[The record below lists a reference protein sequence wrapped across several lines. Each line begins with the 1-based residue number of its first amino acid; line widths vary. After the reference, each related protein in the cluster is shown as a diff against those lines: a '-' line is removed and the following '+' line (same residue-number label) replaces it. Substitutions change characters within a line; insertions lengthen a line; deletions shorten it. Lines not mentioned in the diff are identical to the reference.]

1 MRRAIARLLQH
12 VRPFLR
18 RHRRLFFL
26 GILALLGTDAVHL
39 LIPWFTRLALD
50 GLTVARDHG
59 WSLLRYPA
67 LIVLVAVC
75 QGVFRFY
82 WRTNVFGFSR
92 NIEWDLRNALFAH
105 LQRLPL
111 SYFQHTKTG
120 DLMSRLTND
129 LASVREMLGIGAVAA
144 LDGALLILAALPLM
158 IGIDPWL
165 TLWSLLS
172 LPGITL
178 LVLGFGNRIH
188 RGYREV
194 QQFLGR
200 VSIFVQENLAGIR
213 VVQAHAQ
220 EANQLRRFT
229 DLSAE
234 YMRKN
239 LVTARLSGL
248 LWPLMAVFSGLAAA
262 IVLWLGGRRVLTG
275 QLTIG
280 QFVQFNGYLAML
292 TWPVMAIGYVVN
304 LYQRGTSALAR
315 LVEILETPV
324 APGYLT
330 REDGRPRRLR
340 GDIEFRGLSFR
351 YGLEG
356 RWVLRDVSLTIPAGS
371 RCAIVGEVGAGK
383 STFVNLIPRLFEAP
397 EGTLFL
403 DGRDI
408 RTIPLSTLKASIGL
422 VSQDI
427 FLFSETI
434 RENILFGRQDATV
447 EDLEEAARVAA
458 LLPSIQEFA
467 DRFDTL
473 LGERGV
479 RLSGG
484 QKQRTALARALI
496 KNPPILI
503 LDDAFSSVDVQTEER
518 ILSELKAAMEGRTT
532 ILISHRIST
541 LKDAD
546 QIVYLKDGHIAER
559 GTHQEL
565 LAREGHYHR
574 LYQRQLLASELE
586 ALAERDNG

>member
-1 MRRAIARLLQH
+1 
-12 VRPFLR
+12 V
-18 RHRRLFFL
+18 

-50 GLTVARDHG
+50 GLHTIADDG
-59 WSLLRYPA
+59 WGLLYYPA
-67 LIVLVAVC
+67 LIAGAALA
-75 QGVFRFY
+75 QGVFRYF

-111 SYFQHTKTG
+111 SYFHHTKTG

-165 TLWSLLS
+165 SLWSLLT

-178 LVLGFGNRIH
+178 LVLTFGNRIH

-213 VVQAHAQ
+213 VVQAYAQ
-220 EANQLRRFT
+220 EENQARRFS

-239 LVTARLSGL
+239 LVVARLSGV
-248 LWPLMAVFSGLAAA
+248 LWPLMAVFSGLASA
-262 IVLWLGGRRVLTG
+262 IVLWLGGRRVLLG

-304 LYQRGTSALAR
+304 LYQRGTSALTR
-315 LVEILETPV
+315 LAEILESPV
-324 APGYLT
+324 ASGYLT
-330 REDGRPRRLR
+330 PEDGPPRRLR
-340 GDIEFRGLSFR
+340 GDIEFSRLSFR
-351 YGLEG
+351 YTPDGP
-356 RWVLRDVSLTIPAGS
+356 WVLRDLSLMIPAGTH
-371 RCAIVGEVGAGK
+371 CAILGEVGAGK
-383 STFVNLIPRLFEAP
+383 STLVHLVSRLFEAP
-397 EGTLFL
+397 EGSLLL

-408 RTIPLSTLKASIGL
+408 RTISLPTLKASIGL

-434 RENILFGRQDATV
+434 RENILFGRHDASV
-447 EDLEEAARVAA
+447 EDVEEAARIAA
-458 LLPSIQEFA
+458 LLVSIQEFP
-467 DRFDTL
+467 DRFETL

-518 ILSELKAAMEGRTT
+518 ILRELKASMEGRTT

-541 LKDAD
+541 VKGAD
-546 QIVYLKDGHIAER
+546 RIVYLKDGRIVEQ

-565 LAREGHYHR
+565 MAREGHYYR
-574 LYQRQLLASELE
+574 LYQKQLLASELE
-586 ALAERDNG
+586 ALAERENG

>member
-1 MRRAIARLLQH
+1 VRDIIGNLLRH
-12 VRPFLR
+12 VRPFLN
-18 RHRRLFFL
+18 RHRRLFFV
-26 GILALLGTDAVHL
+26 GILTLLGADAMHL

-50 GLTVARDHG
+50 GLHTIQDEG
-59 WSLLRYPA
+59 WGLLRYPS
-67 LIVLVAVC
+67 LIMAAAIA
-75 QGVFRFY
+75 QGIFRYF

-92 NIEWDLRNALFAH
+92 NIEWDLRNALFTH

-111 SYFQHTKTG
+111 SYFQYTKTG

-129 LASVREMLGIGAVAA
+129 LASAREMLGIGAVAA
-144 LDGALLILAALPLM
+144 LDGAILILTALPLM

-165 TLWSLLS
+165 TLWSLLM

-178 LVLGFGNRIH
+178 LVLTFGKRIH

-213 VVQAHAQ
+213 VVQAYAQ
-220 EANQLRRFT
+220 EDNQARRFSG
-229 DLSAE
+229 LSAE

-239 LVTARLSGL
+239 LVTARLTGL
-248 LWPLMAVFSGLAAA
+248 LWPLIAVFSGLAAA
-262 IVLWLGGRRVLTG
+262 IVLWLGGRRVLMG

-304 LYQRGTSALAR
+304 LYQRGTSALTR
-315 LVEILETPV
+315 LVEILESPV

-330 REDGRPRRLR
+330 PEDGSPRRLR
-340 GDIEFRGLSFR
+340 GDIEFRRLSFR
-351 YGLEG
+351 YTPDGP
-356 RWVLRDVSLTIPAGS
+356 WVLRDLSLKIPAGT
-371 RCAIVGEVGAGK
+371 RCAILGEVGAGK
-383 STFVNLIPRLFEAP
+383 STLVHLISRLFETS

-408 RTIPLSTLKASIGL
+408 RAVSLPTLKASIGL

-427 FLFSETI
+427 FLFSETL
-434 RENILFGRQDATV
+434 RENILFGRHDATV
-447 EDLEEAARVAA
+447 EDLEEATRIAA
-458 LLPSIQEFA
+458 LLPSIQDFP
-467 DRFDTL
+467 DRFETL

-518 ILSELKAAMEGRTT
+518 ILRELKASMEGRTT

-541 LKDAD
+541 VKDAD
-546 QIVYLKDGHIAER
+546 HIVYLKGGRIIEQ

-565 LAREGHYHR
+565 MAREGYYYR
-574 LYQRQLLASELE
+574 LYQQQLLASELE
-586 ALAERDNG
+586 ALAERENG

>member
-1 MRRAIARLLQH
+1 
-12 VRPFLR
+12 
-18 RHRRLFFL
+18 
-26 GILALLGTDAVHL
+26 
-39 LIPWFTRLALD
+39 
-50 GLTVARDHG
+50 
-59 WSLLRYPA
+59 
-67 LIVLVAVC
+67 
-75 QGVFRFY
+75 
-82 WRTNVFGFSR
+82 
-92 NIEWDLRNALFAH
+92 
-105 LQRLPL
+105 
-111 SYFQHTKTG
+111 
-120 DLMSRLTND
+120 MSRLTND
-129 LASVREMLGIGAVAA
+129 LASVRELLGIGAVAA
-144 LDGALLILAALPLM
+144 FDGALLILAALPLM

-165 TLWSLLS
+165 TLWSLLM

-178 LVLGFGNRIH
+178 LVLTFGNRIH

-213 VVQAHAQ
+213 VVQAYAQ
-220 EANQLRRFT
+220 EENQSRRFS

-248 LWPLMAVFSGLAAA
+248 LWPLIAVFSGLAAA
-262 IVLWLGGRRVLTG
+262 VVLWLGGRRVLME

-304 LYQRGTSALAR
+304 LYQRGTSALTR
-315 LVEILETPV
+315 LVEILESPV

-330 REDGRPRRLR
+330 PEDGSPRRLR
-340 GDIEFRGLSFR
+340 GDIEFRRLSFR
-351 YGLEG
+351 YTPDAP
-356 RWVLRDVSLTIPAGS
+356 WVLWDLSLEIPAGT
-371 RCAIVGEVGAGK
+371 RCAILGEVGAGK
-383 STFVNLIPRLFEAP
+383 STLAHLISRLFEAS
-397 EGTLFL
+397 EGSLFL

-408 RTIPLSTLKASIGL
+408 RTVSLPTLKASIGL

-434 RENILFGRQDATV
+434 RENILFGRHDATV
-447 EDLEEAARVAA
+447 EDLEEAARTAA
-458 LLPSIQEFA
+458 LLTSIQDFP
-467 DRFDTL
+467 DRFETL

-518 ILSELKAAMEGRTT
+518 ILRELKSSMEGRTT

-541 LKDAD
+541 VKDAD
-546 QIVYLKDGHIAER
+546 QIVYLKDGRIVER

-565 LAREGHYHR
+565 MAREGQYYR

-586 ALAERDNG
+586 ALAERENG

>member
-1 MRRAIARLLQH
+1 M
-12 VRPFLR
+12 
-18 RHRRLFFL
+18 

-67 LIVLVAVC
+67 LIVLAAVV

-356 RWVLRDVSLTIPAGS
+356 PWVLRDVSLTIPTGS

-408 RTIPLSTLKASIGL
+408 RTIPLTTLKASIGL

-546 QIVYLKDGHIAER
+546 QIVYLKDGRIAER

-574 LYQRQLLASELE
+574 LYQKQLLASELE
-586 ALAERDNG
+586 ALVERENG

>member
-1 MRRAIARLLQH
+1 
-12 VRPFLR
+12 V
-18 RHRRLFFL
+18 
-26 GILALLGTDAVHL
+26 GILALLATDAVHL

-50 GLTVARDHG
+50 GLHTIADDG
-59 WSLLRYPA
+59 WGLLRYPA
-67 LIVLVAVC
+67 LIAVAAIA
-75 QGVFRFY
+75 QGVFRYF

-165 TLWSLLS
+165 TLWSLLI

-178 LVLGFGNRIH
+178 LVLTFGNRIH

-213 VVQAHAQ
+213 VVQAYAQ
-220 EANQLRRFT
+220 EENQARRFR

-239 LVTARLSGL
+239 LVVARLSGL

-262 IVLWLGGRRVLTG
+262 IVLWLGGRRVLMG

-304 LYQRGTSALAR
+304 LYQRGTSALTR
-315 LVEILETPV
+315 LVEILESPV

-330 REDGRPRRLR
+330 PEDGSPRRLR
-340 GDIEFRGLSFR
+340 GDIQFRRLSFR
-351 YGLEG
+351 YAPDGP
-356 RWVLRDVSLTIPAGS
+356 WILRDASLTIAAGT

-383 STFVNLIPRLFEAP
+383 STLVHLVSRLFEAP
-397 EGTLFL
+397 EGSLFL

-408 RTIPLSTLKASIGL
+408 RTISLPTLKASIGL

-427 FLFSETI
+427 FLFSESI
-434 RENILFGRQDATV
+434 RENILFGRYDATV
-447 EDLEEAARVAA
+447 EDIEEAARIAA
-458 LLPSIQEFA
+458 LLASIQEFP
-467 DRFDTL
+467 DRFETL

-518 ILSELKAAMEGRTT
+518 ILRELKASMEGRTT

-541 LKDAD
+541 VKDAD
-546 QIVYLKDGHIAER
+546 QIVYLKDGRIVEQ

-565 LAREGHYHR
+565 MAREGHYYR
-574 LYQRQLLASELE
+574 LYQKQLLASELE

>member
-1 MRRAIARLLQH
+1 MQ
-12 VRPFLR
+12 
-18 RHRRLFFL
+18 
-26 GILALLGTDAVHL
+26 L

-50 GLTVARDHG
+50 GLHTIADDG
-59 WSLLRYPA
+59 WGLLYYPA
-67 LIVLVAVC
+67 LIAGAALA
-75 QGVFRFY
+75 QGVFRYF

-158 IGIDPWL
+158 IRIDPWL
-165 TLWSLLS
+165 TLWSLLT

-178 LVLGFGNRIH
+178 VVLTFGNRIH

-213 VVQAHAQ
+213 VVQAYAQ
-220 EANQLRRFT
+220 EENQARRFS

-239 LVTARLSGL
+239 LVVARLSGV
-248 LWPLMAVFSGLAAA
+248 LWPLMAVFSGLASA
-262 IVLWLGGRRVLTG
+262 IVLWLGGRRVLLG

-304 LYQRGTSALAR
+304 LYQRGTSALTR
-315 LVEILETPV
+315 LAEILESPV
-324 APGYLT
+324 ASGYLT
-330 REDGRPRRLR
+330 PEDGPPRRLR
-340 GDIEFRGLSFR
+340 GDIEFSRLSFR
-351 YGLEG
+351 YTPDGP
-356 RWVLRDVSLTIPAGS
+356 WVLRDLSFTIPAGT
-371 RCAIVGEVGAGK
+371 RCAILGEVGAGK
-383 STFVNLIPRLFEAP
+383 STLVHLVSRLFEAP
-397 EGTLFL
+397 EGSLLL
-403 DGRDI
+403 DGQDI
-408 RTIPLSTLKASIGL
+408 RTISLPTLKASIGL

-434 RENILFGRQDATV
+434 RENILFGRHDASV
-447 EDLEEAARVAA
+447 EDVEEAARIAA
-458 LLPSIQEFA
+458 LLLSIQEFP

-518 ILSELKAAMEGRTT
+518 ILRELKASMEGRTT

-541 LKDAD
+541 VKGAD
-546 QIVYLKDGHIAER
+546 RIVYLKDGRIVEQ

-565 LAREGHYHR
+565 MAREGHYYR
-574 LYQRQLLASELE
+574 LYQKQLLASELE
-586 ALAERDNG
+586 ALAERENG

>member
-1 MRRAIARLLQH
+1 M
-12 VRPFLR
+12 
-18 RHRRLFFL
+18 

-67 LIVLVAVC
+67 LIVLAAVV

-356 RWVLRDVSLTIPAGS
+356 PWVLRDVSLTIPAGS

-546 QIVYLKDGHIAER
+546 QIVYLKDGRIAER

-574 LYQRQLLASELE
+574 LYQKQLLASELE
-586 ALAERDNG
+586 ALAERENG

>member
-1 MRRAIARLLQH
+1 M
-12 VRPFLR
+12 
-18 RHRRLFFL
+18 
-26 GILALLGTDAVHL
+26 GILALLGTDAMHL

-50 GLTVARDHG
+50 GLHTIEDDG
-59 WSLLRYPA
+59 WGLLRYPA
-67 LIVLVAVC
+67 LIVAAATA
-75 QGVFRFY
+75 QGIFRYF

-92 NIEWDLRNALFAH
+92 NIEWDIRNTLFAH

-111 SYFQHTKTG
+111 AYFQYTKTG

-144 LDGALLILAALPLM
+144 LDGAVLILAALPLM

-172 LPGITL
+172 LPGITF

-213 VVQAHAQ
+213 VVQAYAQ
-220 EANQLRRFT
+220 EENQARQFRE
-229 DLSAE
+229 LSAE

-239 LVTARLSGL
+239 LVTARLSGV

-262 IVLWLGGRRVLTG
+262 VVLWLGGRRVLMG

-304 LYQRGTSALAR
+304 LYQRGTSALTR

-330 REDGRPRRLR
+330 PEDGSPRRLR
-340 GDIEFRGLSFR
+340 GEIEFRRLSFR
-351 YGLEG
+351 YTPNGP
-356 RWVLRDVSLTIPAGS
+356 WVLRDLSLKIPAGT
-371 RCAIVGEVGAGK
+371 RCAILGEVGAGK
-383 STFVNLIPRLFEAP
+383 STLVHLISRLFEAP
-397 EGTLFL
+397 EGSLFL

-434 RENILFGRQDATV
+434 RENILFGRHDATV
-447 EDLEEAARVAA
+447 EDVEEAARIAA
-458 LLPSIQEFA
+458 LLPSIQEFPN
-467 DRFDTL
+467 RFDTL

-518 ILSELKAAMEGRTT
+518 ILSELKASMEGRTT

-541 LKDAD
+541 VKNAD
-546 QIVYLKDGHIAER
+546 QIVYVKDGQIVEQ

-574 LYQRQLLASELE
+574 LYQKQLLVTELE

>member
-1 MRRAIARLLQH
+1 M
-12 VRPFLR
+12 
-18 RHRRLFFL
+18 

-67 LIVLVAVC
+67 LIVLAAVC

-330 REDGRPRRLR
+330 REDRRPRRLR
-340 GDIEFRGLSFR
+340 GEIQIRGLSFR

-356 RWVLRDVSLTIPAGS
+356 PWVLRDVSLTIPAGS

-546 QIVYLKDGHIAER
+546 QIVYLKDGRIAER

-574 LYQRQLLASELE
+574 LYQKQLLASELE
-586 ALAERDNG
+586 ALVERDNG